1 MAKRIVEETL
11 ENGKTQFKVETN
23 RNFFGFKTKWHV
35 CTTTISTVYGDSVY
49 KAIFPTLEEAQSYI
63 GVELVSKKKV
73 VFDTSDVKQISTVWH
88 NSLNELPNNNEEVIV
103 ELNDSS
109 YKIITYNISFKC
121 ETKNWKRWAYL
132 NEAINLIK

>member
-11 ENGKTQFKVETN
+11 QNGKKQFKVETD

-35 CTTTISTVYGDSVY
+35 CTYTILSVYGDSVC
-49 KAIFPTLEEAQSYI
+49 KAIFPTLEEAQKYI

-73 VFDTSDVKQISTVWH
+73 VFDTNNVKQASTVWH
-88 NSLNELPNNNEEVIV
+88 DPFNELPNSNEKVII
-103 ELNDSS
+103 ELINGS
-109 YKIITYNISFKC
+109 YEIITYNLSIKNDS
-121 ETKNWKRWAYL
+121 KNWKRWVYL

>member
-35 CTTTISTVYGDSVY
+35 CTHTSSTVYGDFVS
-49 KAIFPTLEEAQSYI
+49 KAIFSTLEEAQNYI

-73 VFDTSDVKQISTVWH
+73 VFNTSNVKQISTVWH
-88 NSLNELPNNNEEVIV
+88 NPFNELPNNNEEVII
-103 ELNDSS
+103 ESINGSH
-109 YKIITYNISFKC
+109 KIIIYNNSFKC

>member
-11 ENGKTQFKVETN
+11 QNGKKQFKVETN
-23 RNFFGFKTKWHV
+23 RRFGFKTKWHV

-73 VFDTSDVKQISTVWH
+73 VFDTSGVKQISTVWH
-88 NSLNELPNNNEEVIV
+88 NSFNELPNNNEEVIV

-109 YKIITYNISFKC
+109 HKIIIYNNSFKC